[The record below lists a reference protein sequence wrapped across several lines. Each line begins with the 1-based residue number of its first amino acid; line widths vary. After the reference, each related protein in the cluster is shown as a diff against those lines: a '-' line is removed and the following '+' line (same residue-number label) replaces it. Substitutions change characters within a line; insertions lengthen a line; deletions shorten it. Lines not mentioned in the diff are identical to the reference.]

1 MDIIFYG
8 LCETIF
14 FTKRYFKRFELETPD
29 LNIGTA
35 NLLCCMNP
43 QLSQDLIPV
52 VYHDFELLASIV
64 NKKGDRQM
72 MVQMPLK
79 NLTLEQLQQLKV
91 HLGLVISTRGVSL
104 SVHSPS
110 LVICTKKW
118 PGARH
123 QHSVPINRYARINF
137 APVVNQTRGYR
148 PDFSLKGPNLKIFYL
163 Q

>member
-1 MDIIFYG
+1 LDIIFYG

-104 SVHSPS
+104 SVHSRY
-110 LVICTKKW
+110 CY
-118 PGARH
+118 
-123 QHSVPINRYARINF
+123 HSVNIVAFGLAQNDHTRRLLLHDIFVFLFFVYIF
-137 APVVNQTRGYR
+137 FSDLSPV
-148 PDFSLKGPNLKIFYL
+148 
-163 Q
+163 